1 MLFGGDEAEE
11 EAQTNADLEILC
23 KLDEEERRATAD
35 YEEHAP
41 RSPAESPQRRCGV
54 SRPVRLS
61 AFVRQLRHRAGQ
73 GWDRRLHAP

>member
-35 YEEHAP
+35 YEEHA
-41 RSPAESPQRRCGV
+41 RLTAEDLARLEEMKARRDAG
-54 SRPVRLS
+54 S
-61 AFVRQLRHRAGQ
+61 A
-73 GWDRRLHAP
+73 